1 MYRSRHL
8 DELQPPVCL
17 REEINRP
24 VVRNGDDSQE
34 TPVERGVLGDALP
47 EGSTLEVDGEGRDL
61 LGETKEVDGG
71 VEEGGLE
78 LSVEVDDA
86 SAGKGE
92 ERKKT
97 DQLRGLG

>member
-1 MYRSRHL
+1 
-8 DELQPPVCL
+8 
-17 REEINRP
+17 
-24 VVRNGDDSQE
+24 
-34 TPVERGVLGDALP
+34 
-47 EGSTLEVDGEGRDL
+47 LEVDGEGRDL